1 MSNQISIDL
10 VLGKLQNRIRA
21 YQFAI
26 GVHENSDSVSTQ
38 KTIAE
43 YRAILQELEML
54 LENFQDLDY
63 KIYFGH

>member
-1 MSNQISIDL
+1 MSNQISIAL
-10 VLGKLQNRIRA
+10 VIGKLENRIRA

-43 YRAILQELEML
+43 YRAIVNELEIL
-54 LENFQDLDY
+54 LETFQELDY